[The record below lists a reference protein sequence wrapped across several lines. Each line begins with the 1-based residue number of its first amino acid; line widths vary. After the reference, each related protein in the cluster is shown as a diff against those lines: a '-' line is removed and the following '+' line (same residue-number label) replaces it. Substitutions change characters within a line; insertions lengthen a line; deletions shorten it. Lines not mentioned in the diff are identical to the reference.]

1 VVPVE
6 LMGTDKIAG
15 HRFSSFTQVIRPI
28 HVTVVI
34 RKPVETKGMDVGDRN
49 DHASSIHTGM

>member
-1 VVPVE
+1 MVPVV
-6 LMGTDKIAG
+6 LIGADKIAG
-15 HRFSSFTQVIRPI
+15 HRFSSFTQAIRPI

-49 DHASSIHTGM
+49 EHASSIHTGI